1 MNNSNYTKENLKKNK
16 PTIIIP
22 IMNTIFAI
30 ILLALCIRLKVINKE
45 AFKLVYFIGAL
56 ILIVIYPVGSWYT
69 SYFSKKNNTKRIKN
83 YEKET
88 NEIVSYIKR
97 LKNYRSVEINRDKK
111 LNVYVN
117 YGNNNITKSVEY
129 DDEHFSFGLP
139 KEDSVIL
146 TLGVSFAGL
155 EFKGYNIQL
164 TDRLIIQALKNQDTF
179 YDKKSGW
186 LVIGERKSTALDEN
200 VELMDKV
207 ILVVRNNEIV
217 ALWINVGPNRA
228 I

>member
-117 YGNNNITKSVEY
+117 Y
-129 DDEHFSFGLP
+129 
-139 KEDSVIL
+139 
-146 TLGVSFAGL
+146 
-155 EFKGYNIQL
+155 
-164 TDRLIIQALKNQDTF
+164 RL
-179 YDKKSGW
+179 
-186 LVIGERKSTALDEN
+186 
-200 VELMDKV
+200 
-207 ILVVRNNEIV
+207 
-217 ALWINVGPNRA
+217 
-228 I
+228 